1 VYALGSYHKIAPNG
15 PANSRV
21 EIDWVGSFQALTKVP
36 DGKGVHFQVVI
47 IGKGLG
53 KEIEKSLELRL
64 HCKDEPPP
72 EPINENM
79 IHRLGPC
86 LLDYPNAP
94 KLKTKR
100 DGDTVTVDFTIPHTR
115 IGAGDPAL
123 VFTLFGKGTEATSYA
138 VYYAVLKEFL

>member
-1 VYALGSYHKIAPNG
+1 
-15 PANSRV
+15 
-21 EIDWVGSFQALTKVP
+21 
-36 DGKGVHFQVVI
+36 VI

-72 EPINENM
+72 EPVNERM
-79 IHRLGPC
+79 IYRLGPC
-86 LLDYPNAP
+86 LLDYPDAP
-94 KLKTKR
+94 KLKTRR
-100 DGDTVTVDFTIPHTR
+100 DGDTVTVDFTVPHAR